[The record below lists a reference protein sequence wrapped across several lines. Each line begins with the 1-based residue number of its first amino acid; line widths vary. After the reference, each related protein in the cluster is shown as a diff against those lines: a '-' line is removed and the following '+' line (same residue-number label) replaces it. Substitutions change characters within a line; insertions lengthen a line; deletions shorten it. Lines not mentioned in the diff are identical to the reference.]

1 MSNALPMIFFPGMG
15 ADERLFA
22 SQRAAFANLV
32 VPGWLAPRP
41 DESLPDYAARFAAQ
55 VDPGTDCI
63 VGGAS
68 FGGFVAVEI
77 ARHLRARAC
86 FLIGSARGPSE
97 LPLRIRTLRG
107 VRRLLP
113 RLPFEW
119 AAPLATS
126 SGAASGW
133 AMGPAQRG
141 VLRQLADA
149 DAAFLRWA
157 CGAVLT
163 WPEPPPLAAPI
174 FQIHGAR
181 DHVLPARRTRAD
193 VIVPGAGHL
202 LAVTHP
208 RHVNRFIEQKSA
220 TLE

>member
-1 MSNALPMIFFPGMG
+1 MIFFPGMG
-15 ADERLFA
+15 ADGRLFA
-22 SQRAAFANLV
+22 GERAAFANLV
-32 VPGWLAPRP
+32 VPDWLAPRP
-41 DESLPDYAARFAAQ
+41 GESLPDYAARFAVQ

-63 VGGAS
+63 IGGAS

-86 FLIGSARGPSE
+86 FLIGSVRGPSE

-119 AAPLATS
+119 AAPLATF

-141 VLRQLADA
+141 VLRRLADA
-149 DAAFLRWA
+149 DAVFLRWA

-163 WPEPPPLAAPI
+163 WPEPPPLAVPV
-174 FQIHGAR
+174 FQIHGGR
-181 DHVLPARRTRAD
+181 DRVLPARRTRAD

-202 LAVTHP
+202 LVVTHA
-208 RHVNRFIEQKSA
+208 RQVNRFIEEKLA
-220 TLE
+220 TLA